1 LRTAWVVFAATI
13 IVLPL
18 MPGCNNAAAER
29 QLLTVDFHQAEV
41 LRYRFVSSR
50 DIEVNWGPPRRSR
63 SGKLRDKIDKSFE
76 SMDMVVAYTPL
87 EVDPYG
93 LSTIKATCEKVKVK
107 RSPRKSRRGPVT
119 EPAEAFSGKSFTFT
133 VDARGKIYDYSQLDQ
148 LIRQIGAKAFRP
160 NSRTGRVK
168 DPDMISD
175 FIATQYFLWD
185 SVSSIK
191 QAAEG
196 VATGQ
201 SWTSKLSVPNPMVL
215 RKARD
220 VTYTLDEIRDTQ
232 KGRVAV
238 IRSSYSPSES
248 VPKSWPNPYPAG
260 TLRLS
265 GVFGFLGRYRL
276 LSLQGKAEELFNI
289 DTGQTQQLN
298 QQYQMQLEASLQL
311 PMAKKPVV
319 TIKQNLQM
327 QLLE

>member
-1 LRTAWVVFAATI
+1 
-13 IVLPL
+13 
-18 MPGCNNAAAER
+18 MPGCNNAAADR
-29 QLLTVDFHQAEV
+29 QLLTVDFRQAEV
-41 LRYRFVSSR
+41 LRYRFVCRR
-50 DIEVNWGPPRRSR
+50 DIEVNWGPVQRSR
-63 SGKLRDKIDKSFE
+63 SGKAGDKIDKSLE
-76 SMDMVVAYTPL
+76 SMEMVVAYTPL

-107 RSPRKSRRGPVT
+107 RSPHKSQRGPVT
-119 EPAEAFSGKSFTFT
+119 EPAEALSGKSFTFT

-160 NSRTGRVK
+160 NSQAGRVK

-175 FIATQYFLWD
+175 FIAMQYFLWD

-201 SWTSKLSVPNPMVL
+201 SWTSKLSVPNPML
-215 RKARD
+215 LQKARD
-220 VTYTLDEIRDTQ
+220 VTYTLDEIRETQ

-248 VPKSWPNPYPAG
+248 VPKRWPNPYPAG
-260 TLRLS
+260 TFQLS
-265 GVFGFLGRYRL
+265 GTFGFLGRYRL
-276 LSLQGKAEELFNI
+276 LSLQGQGQELFNI
-289 DTGQTQQLN
+289 DTGQAEQYN

-311 PMAKKPVV
+311 PMAKKPAV